1 MEKERQ
7 DSAELQLARPWVNL
21 EYLSENTNFYGN
33 CLPLLCQKLIK
44 IYVIFRYN
52 YSRDECP
59 RAGGRSRKCS
69 SGGLCC
75 FDGCRNACFN
85 PEGQSLSS
93 EIGSGSRKKFRRR
106 HRRKRKNGKDSQVE
120 EVDVYGAP
128 GVINIANSFQTRSGI
143 WSSWSKNKENSIFYY
158 WGLCMHFFSYWKSH
172 NLHI

>member
-1 MEKERQ
+1 MGDAIHQRTIIPRN
-7 DSAELQLARPWVNL
+7 SIVPSLQTMSTASKSLYFINEIPSFCHL
-21 EYLSENTNFYGN
+21 HLGSFY
-33 CLPLLCQKLIK
+33 CPTLLCQKLIK
-44 IYVIFRYN
+44 TYVIFRYN

-93 EIGSGSRKKFRRR
+93 EIGSGSRKRFRRR

-120 EVDVYGAP
+120 EVDVYGTP
-128 GVINIANSFQTRSGI
+128 GVINIAHSYQTLYA
-143 WSSWSKNKENSIFYY
+143 IF
-158 WGLCMHFFSYWKSH
+158 
-172 NLHI
+172 

>member
-1 MEKERQ
+1 MSTASKSLYFINEIP
-7 DSAELQLARPWVNL
+7 SFY
-21 EYLSENTNFYGN
+21 YLHLGSFY
-33 CLPLLCQKLIK
+33 CLTLLCQKLIK

-128 GVINIANSFQTRSGI
+128 GVINIAHSYQT
-143 WSSWSKNKENSIFYY
+143 
-158 WGLCMHFFSYWKSH
+158 L
-172 NLHI
+172 